1 MRSGFFF
8 AATPQ
13 PPGSGGQTCLHER
26 TNGVFVFRLISAAIH
41 WPERDL
47 MFKQK
52 YVNDLKGVIAILALK
67 LLSLN
72 ITRCSG
78 EAP

>member
-1 MRSGFFF
+1 
-8 AATPQ
+8 
-13 PPGSGGQTCLHER
+13 
-26 TNGVFVFRLISAAIH
+26 VFVFRLISAAIH

-47 MFKQK
+47 MFKQE

>member
-1 MRSGFFF
+1 
-8 AATPQ
+8 
-13 PPGSGGQTCLHER
+13 
-26 TNGVFVFRLISAAIH
+26 VFVFRLISAAIH